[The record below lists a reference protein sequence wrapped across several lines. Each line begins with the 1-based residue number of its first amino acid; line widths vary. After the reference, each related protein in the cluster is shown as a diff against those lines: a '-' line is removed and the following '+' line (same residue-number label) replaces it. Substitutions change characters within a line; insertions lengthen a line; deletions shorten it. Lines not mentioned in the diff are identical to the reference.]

1 MKTKERLISA
11 IESREVDHVPCSFM
25 SFTALRKRCNDDFY
39 KLAIMEKELGL
50 DSMLFIPSAPRSERF
65 NHPEL
70 RGLPVKFN
78 SKIIIKEWQE
88 KDNAGNEILKK
99 EYKTPLGTI
108 DTEIRQTGNWSFGK
122 HSPFIADALVPRL
135 KKPLISEDRD
145 LEILKYILAPPDKY
159 DIAEFQKEAKKAKV
173 FVNNND
179 LLLVGGWGIG
189 IDMAA
194 WLCGIENLMMLIIDR
209 PSFVEELLD
218 IIHNWNLSRMEVVL
232 SGGVDLFIRRAWYE
246 GGQFVLPEFFENYIS
261 KIIKKEAHLVHN
273 NNSLLGFI
281 CSSGVMPILDSLLKS
296 EVDVLIGIDPI
307 QGEGTDLEKIKKK
320 LNNKIC
326 LWGGVSGAIT
336 VEQGSEKDIRFA
348 VKNAIDTLGP
358 EGFILSPIDNIT
370 IDSEK
375 TWRNIEIFI
384 DEWKKSFR

>member
-1 MKTKERLISA
+1 
-11 IESREVDHVPCSFM
+11 M

-39 KLAIMEKELGL
+39 KLVIMEKELGL
-50 DSMLFIPSAPRSERF
+50 DSMLFIPSAPRSTRF

-78 SKIIIKEWQE
+78 SEVVIKEWQE

-99 EYKTPLGTI
+99 EYKTPLGVI
-108 DTEIRQTGNWSFGK
+108 NTEIRQTGNWSYGK

-135 KKPLISEDRD
+135 KKPLIVEDKD
-145 LEILKYILAPPDKY
+145 LEVLRYILAPPDKY

-179 LLLVGGWGIG
+179 LLLAGGWGVG

-209 PSFVEELLD
+209 PSFVEELLN
-218 IIHNWNLSRMEVVL
+218 IIYNWNFSRMEVVL
-232 SGGVDLFIRRAWYE
+232 SGKIDLFIRRGWYE
-246 GGQFVLPEFFENYIS
+246 GGQFVLPEFFKHYMS
-261 KIIKKEAHLVHN
+261 KIIKKEVDLVHN
-273 NNSLLGFI
+273 HNSLFGYI
-281 CSSGVMPILDSLLKS
+281 CSSGVMPILDSLL
-296 EVDVLIGIDPI
+296 EARIDVLIGIDPI

-320 LNNKIC
+320 FDNKIC

-336 VEQGSEKDIRFA
+336 VEQGSEKDIRSA
-348 VKNAIDTLGP
+348 VKSAIDTLGP
-358 EGFILSPIDNIT
+358 KGFILSPIDNIT
-370 IDSEK
+370 IDSKK
-375 TWRNIEIFI
+375 TWRNIEVFI